1 MNLGVNGMEVK
12 KIDIFCN
19 FLLLL
24 FLCVFMFYVLLFV
37 FVSFFLCK
45 FRVRCQVVSRG
56 GVGGVGGVRH
66 GMAGGR
72 SLWRLIYEGNPYMSG
87 SGLAA

>member
-1 MNLGVNGMEVK
+1 MSDYFLTLVSKLFPGPAQKRYFLYFGTTFGRFGDSISKLFHVQIWGPMPSGFKWGVP
-12 KIDIFCN
+12 
-19 FLLLL
+19 
-24 FLCVFMFYVLLFV
+24 
-37 FVSFFLCK
+37 
-45 FRVRCQVVSRG
+45 
-56 GVGGVGGVRH
+56 VGGRV